1 MTVSLLRAEVPLQMP
16 ATPLLNG
23 TSDSAVQPQNYSLN
37 GFTCELS
44 KFLIIRYG
52 EISVT
57 LGATR
62 GIYDKNVYF
71 SLCLFMVLNYG
82 ITQ

>member
-52 EISVT
+52 EIWHNKWYSQ
-57 LGATR
+57 LP
-62 GIYDKNVYF
+62 IIQSF
-71 SLCLFMVLNYG
+71 SQAEKCF
-82 ITQ
+82 TSK